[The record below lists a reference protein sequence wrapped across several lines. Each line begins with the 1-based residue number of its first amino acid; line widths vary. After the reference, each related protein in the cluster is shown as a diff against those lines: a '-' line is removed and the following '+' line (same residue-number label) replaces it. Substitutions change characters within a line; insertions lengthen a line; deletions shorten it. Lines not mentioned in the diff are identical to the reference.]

1 MKDCGSGSSVAIRGI
16 KPPFKVHNICE
27 YKKWGGCMKKS
38 INSTDD
44 KKMKA
49 KDKEI
54 IEDNNFPRTDL
65 AVELKENMKPG
76 RKKIT
81 GLHYDEHKKEYDIKV
96 TTVIIEDENASKIMH
111 KPVGTYITIETKYL
125 DEDIEDV
132 RKSLIKEIAFNI
144 DKVSKGFENK
154 SILIIGLGNKDITP
168 DKLGPMVVDNLY
180 ITRHL
185 FLDKEECFGDNKNK
199 MPIVSALSPGV
210 MAQTGMET
218 SEIVASVVKK
228 TKPDLVIAIDA
239 LAARS
244 LGRLINTVQIADT
257 GITPGSGVGNHR
269 NAITYETVGVP
280 VVAIGVPTVVD
291 ATTIVKDTMT
301 KYLNTWDFE
310 IGEINTF
317 VNEIDIESE
326 TGLIVTPK
334 NIDEQIKL
342 ISFAVAQAIN
352 MCIGEVDN

>member
-1 MKDCGSGSSVAIRGI
+1 ME
-16 KPPFKVHNICE
+16 KVME
-27 YKKWGGCMKKS
+27 DKFL
-38 INSTDD
+38 TDQT
-44 KKMKA
+44 
-49 KDKEI
+49 E
-54 IEDNNFPRTDL
+54 FPRTDL
-65 AVELKENMKPG
+65 AVELKENVRPG
-76 RKKIT
+76 TKKIR
-81 GLHYDEHKKEYDIKV
+81 GLHYDEDKKANDIKV
-96 TTVIIEDENASKIMH
+96 TTVVIEDENAVKLMH
-111 KPVGTYITIETKYL
+111 KPIGTYITIETKLL
-125 DEDIEDV
+125 DADIEELRENLV
-132 RKSLIKEIAFNI
+132 KEIAFNI
-144 DKVSKGFENK
+144 EKVSKGFKNK
-154 SILIIGLGNKDITP
+154 SILIVGLGNKDITP

-185 FLDKEECFGDNKNK
+185 FFDKEECFGMNKNK

-269 NAITYETVGVP
+269 NAITYDTVGVP

-301 KYLNTWDFE
+301 KYLNTWDFKSE
-310 IGEINTF
+310 EINAF
-317 VNEIDIESE
+317 VNEIEIESGA
-326 TGLIVTPK
+326 GLIVTPK

-342 ISFAVAQAIN
+342 ISFAVAEAIN

>member
-1 MKDCGSGSSVAIRGI
+1 MKNNLDNMEINKTI
-16 KPPFKVHNICE
+16 DE
-27 YKKWGGCMKKS
+27 KK
-38 INSTDD
+38 
-44 KKMKA
+44 
-49 KDKEI
+49 
-54 IEDNNFPRTDL
+54 FPRTDL
-65 AVELKENMKPG
+65 AVELKENVRIG
-76 RKKIT
+76 TKKIE
-81 GLHYDEHKKEYDIKV
+81 GIHYNENKKAHDIKV
-96 TTVIIEDENASKIMH
+96 TTVIIEDENAMKIMH
-111 KPVGTYITIETKYL
+111 KPVGTYITIETKCL
-125 DEDIEDV
+125 DEDVAEV
-132 RKSLIKEIAFNI
+132 RDSLIKEIAVNI
-144 DKVSKGFENK
+144 EKVSKGFKDK
-154 SILIIGLGNKDITP
+154 SILIVGLGNKDITP

-185 FLDKEECFGDNKNK
+185 FLDKEECFNDNKNK

-228 TKPDLVIAIDA
+228 TKPDLVIAVDA

-244 LGRLINTVQIADT
+244 LGRLINTIQIADT

-310 IGEINTF
+310 IEEINAF
-317 VNEIDIESE
+317 VNEIEIESG

-342 ISFAVAQAIN
+342 ISFAVAEAIN